1 MSRLHDD
8 YIWVRERS
16 RPRLPIRWLGLLLTV
31 PLVLGVIGLG
41 AQTEDVG
48 QSRNETRSAA
58 AAKQA
63 NEAGA
68 TFASAENR
76 VVPTTIADVPLSE
89 RLAVAAETE
98 NVERAANAVA
108 TAQTQKPADSKT
120 PEKAKPKTSVD
131 DWQTIEIESGDT
143 LSLAFERH
151 DLSYSDSLRLAHL
164 PEHGRRFTRGL
175 KAGDKLRVRADKSG
189 HVLAVE
195 YPLDELRTLT
205 VTARDDGY
213 AATIEQQ
220 DVERRT
226 AYAVGTIE
234 SSFYVDAL
242 EAGLSDALIMNLA
255 QIFAWDI
262 DFVLDIRRG
271 DRFIVVYEELYRD
284 GEKLRNG
291 EILAAEFQNRDRQLR
306 AFRYEHENGKVAYYN
321 PGGEAM
327 KKAFL
332 RTPLDVF
339 RISSHFSLGRKH
351 PVLNRIR
358 AHKGTDYAAPTG
370 TPIKA
375 AGDGRIVYRGR
386 KGGYGNVVYIK
397 HNGRYSTRYAHLS
410 RFASGLGTGSR
421 VQQGQVIGYVG
432 QSGLATGPHLHYEFR
447 VNGHPRDPERV
458 DLPKAPPLPDSKI
471 AGFRDGISPLLSQ
484 LEALDRIQVASNQDG
499 G

>member
-8 YIWVRERS
+8 YIWVREQS

-41 AQTEDVG
+41 AQTEG
-48 QSRNETRSAA
+48 AAQGRSETNSAA
-58 AAKQA
+58 ATKKT
-63 NEAGA
+63 NEAEPRLV
-68 TFASAENR
+68 SAER
-76 VVPTTIADVPLSE
+76 LAVPTTIADVPLSE
-89 RLAVAAETE
+89 RLAATAEME
-98 NVERAANAVA
+98 SAEPAENAVS
-108 TAQTQKPADSKT
+108 TAKAQKPAESTT
-120 PEKAKPKTSVD
+120 PERAERETSAS

-151 DLSYSDSLRLAHL
+151 GLSYRDSLKLAHL

-175 KAGDKLRVRADKSG
+175 KAGDKLRVRADKNG
-189 HVLAVE
+189 HVLAVQ

-213 AATIEQQ
+213 AAMIEQQ

-242 EAGLSDALIMNLA
+242 EAGLSDALIMDLA
-255 QIFAWDI
+255 HIFAWDI

-271 DRFIVVYEELYRD
+271 DRFIVVYEELYRE

-291 EILAAEFQNRDRQLR
+291 NILAAEFQNRDRQLR
-306 AFRYEHENGKVAYYN
+306 AFRYEHDNGKIAYYN
-321 PGGEAM
+321 PEGEAM

-375 AGDGRIVYRGR
+375 TGDGRIVYRGR

-397 HNGRYSTRYAHLS
+397 HNNRYSTRYAHLS
-410 RFASGLGTGSR
+410 RFASGLGTGSQ
-421 VQQGQVIGYVG
+421 VEQGQVIGYVG

-458 DLPKAPPLPDSKI
+458 ELPKAQPLPESKI
-471 AGFRDGISPLLSQ
+471 AAFRNRISPLLSQ
-484 LEALDRIQVASNQDG
+484 LKALDRIQVASNQDG